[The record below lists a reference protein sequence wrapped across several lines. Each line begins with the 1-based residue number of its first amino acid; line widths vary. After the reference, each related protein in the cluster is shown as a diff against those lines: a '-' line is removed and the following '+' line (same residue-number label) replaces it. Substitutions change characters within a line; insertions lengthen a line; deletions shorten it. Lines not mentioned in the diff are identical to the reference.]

1 MKRYRLLL
9 DLLKNQK
16 AKYLLGILLLGLID
30 PLNNIVLAGL
40 SVQIFD
46 EAIYDASLVLP
57 VAIKFLLLMGI
68 LALLLLFGRYLMD
81 MAALKTTGDLRQA
94 VLSKMLR
101 LDQRELGESH
111 SGDFIS
117 RSTNDVQVV
126 ERIYR
131 DQLAIVAGILLN
143 GIGCGVAMFIL
154 DWRFSLGLIVYQA
167 LMLFLVSRFAKPLK
181 KASDALQAALSKVT
195 AKASDIMQGYQVIRL
210 FNAGSYV
217 ISQFR
222 QHNEGARQQAQRR
235 VRISALYTGI
245 NSFSWT
251 SSFVG
256 FIIVSAFFVQKGYIS
271 LGTVIALVQ
280 LQNGIG
286 ELFLSLGT
294 YYNQLQGSLAG
305 LDRIIELLA
314 KKEEPKFYPLANG
327 NSHAEGALA
336 LNNVSFSYD
345 GSTEVV
351 RDLNLSV
358 AKGETVAIVGPSG
371 GGKSTLFKLL
381 LGFNYPQTGGISLL
395 GRPASEYSLKELRNL
410 FAYVPQEPY
419 LFSGTIAENIA
430 NGNLKATREE
440 IIIAAEQANAH
451 EFISK
456 LPEGY
461 DTPVGERGVFLS
473 GGEKQRIAIARA
485 VLKNAQILLLDEAT
499 SSLDNES
506 EALVQEAL
514 ENLMQDRTSLVIAHR
529 LSTVEQADRILV
541 MDQGRIVEEG
551 THASLLATG
560 GLYTRLH
567 QLQFTNNGTENTTTN
582 ESLRAVNI

>member
-181 KASDALQAALSKVT
+181 KASDALQAALVK
-195 AKASDIMQGYQVIRL
+195 
-210 FNAGSYV
+210 
-217 ISQFR
+217 
-222 QHNEGARQQAQRR
+222 
-235 VRISALYTGI
+235 
-245 NSFSWT
+245 
-251 SSFVG
+251 
-256 FIIVSAFFVQKGYIS
+256 
-271 LGTVIALVQ
+271 
-280 LQNGIG
+280 
-286 ELFLSLGT
+286 
-294 YYNQLQGSLAG
+294 
-305 LDRIIELLA
+305 
-314 KKEEPKFYPLANG
+314 
-327 NSHAEGALA
+327 
-336 LNNVSFSYD
+336 
-345 GSTEVV
+345 
-351 RDLNLSV
+351 
-358 AKGETVAIVGPSG
+358 
-371 GGKSTLFKLL
+371 
-381 LGFNYPQTGGISLL
+381 
-395 GRPASEYSLKELRNL
+395 
-410 FAYVPQEPY
+410 
-419 LFSGTIAENIA
+419 
-430 NGNLKATREE
+430 
-440 IIIAAEQANAH
+440 
-451 EFISK
+451 
-456 LPEGY
+456 
-461 DTPVGERGVFLS
+461 
-473 GGEKQRIAIARA
+473 
-485 VLKNAQILLLDEAT
+485 
-499 SSLDNES
+499 
-506 EALVQEAL
+506 
-514 ENLMQDRTSLVIAHR
+514 
-529 LSTVEQADRILV
+529 
-541 MDQGRIVEEG
+541 
-551 THASLLATG
+551 
-560 GLYTRLH
+560 
-567 QLQFTNNGTENTTTN
+567 
-582 ESLRAVNI
+582 